1 MLSDATACKDCI
13 EVFVSEICRGEVHGR
28 AKRRQLELR
37 MVAGMVMP
45 LADLRAIYE
54 LLFRDGVIVA
64 KKDKHPQ
71 SMHPDLQGI
80 SNLKVIHAMASL
92 KSKGC
97 VKETFV
103 WKHAYYYIT
112 NEGVAYLRNYLHLP
126 PEILPASLQRVS
138 RPASSARV
146 RTPKGRSPHV
156 PKPKRVQ
163 ESEEAVTERC
173 IYRHRRAEAGGRSE
187 RPPSTFRA
195 FESVGQPGVQT
206 PTFFKRDENVC
217 RGHELLAK
225 QDNWK
230 SSVRDVQLPVSLVP
244 STSTVDDSS
253 KEMPAVQTALCASAK
268 GVQQKRA
275 RKTAVNPPGE
285 GSKVALEVASEAEAG
300 GHVLADQHTVPLL
313 AELIEKE
320 EQDVEV
326 VTEDTPETY
335 KQLNPGDK
343 DVTTTMKAISRTQ
356 TSETPDSGSFE
367 TGCGGS
373 VVPQEGPIAALKT
386 TPLQE
391 DQISPAEEEKGQGV
405 QRAWHD
411 VLEGLSSS

>member
-1 MLSDATACKDCI
+1 
-13 EVFVSEICRGEVHGR
+13 
-28 AKRRQLELR
+28 
-37 MVAGMVMP
+37 MP

-64 KKDKHPQ
+64 KKDKLPQ
-71 SMHPDLQGI
+71 SMHPDLQKI
-80 SNLKVIHAMASL
+80 SNLKVIHAMRSL

-112 NEGVAYLRNYLHLP
+112 NEGVVYLRNYLHLP
-126 PEILPASLQRVS
+126 PELLPASLQRVS
-138 RPASSARV
+138 CPASSGRV
-146 RTPKGRSPHV
+146 RTVKGKSPHV
-156 PKPKRVQ
+156 PKPNRGQ
-163 ESEEAVTERC
+163 ESQEAVMERC
-173 IYRHRRAEAGGRSE
+173 IYHHRRAEAGRQSE

-206 PTFFKRDENVC
+206 PTEKVC

-230 SSVRDVQLPVSLVP
+230 SSVKDVQLPVSLVP
-244 STSTVDDSS
+244 PTSTVDDSS
-253 KEMPAVQTALCASAK
+253 KEMLTVQTALCASVK
-268 GVQQKRA
+268 GIQQKRA
-275 RKTAVNPPGE
+275 KKTAVNLPAALKKSEFGTIQKASITVPKEEFNPGE
-285 GSKVALEVASEAEAG
+285 GSKLALEVASEVEPG

-320 EQDVEV
+320 EQAVEAEEFVLEDVEV
-326 VTEDTPETY
+326 VTEDTPEFCDAEVM

-343 DVTTTMKAISRTQ
+343 DTTTTVKAIFKAQ
-356 TSETPDSGSFE
+356 TSETPYSGAFE

-373 VVPQEGPIAALKT
+373 VVPQEGPIAVLKT
-386 TPLQE
+386 TPLQK
-391 DQISPAEEEKGQGV
+391 DQINPAEDPEQRQGV
-405 QRAWHD
+405 QRAWHE

>member
-1 MLSDATACKDCI
+1 MLSDATACKDCT
-13 EVFVSEICRGEVHGR
+13 EVLVSEIFREEVHGR
-28 AKRRQLELR
+28 AKRRQLELK

-54 LLFRDGVIVA
+54 LLFRDAVIVA

-217 RGHELLAK
+217 RGHEPLAK
-225 QDNWK
+225 RDNWK
-230 SSVRDVQLPVSLVP
+230 SSVKGVQLPVSLVP
-244 STSTVDDSS
+244 STSVNWPTTT
-253 KEMPAVQTALCASAK
+253 VQTALCASAK

-275 RKTAVNPPGE
+275 KQTAVNPPGE

-300 GHVLADQHTVPLL
+300 GHVLADQRTVPLL
-313 AELIEKE
+313 AALVEKE

-326 VTEDTPETY
+326 VTEETPEIS
-335 KQLNPGDK
+335 PGDK
-343 DVTTTMKAISRTQ
+343 DMTTTVKAVSRTQ
-356 TSETPDSGSFE
+356 TSETPF
-367 TGCGGS
+367 
-373 VVPQEGPIAALKT
+373 LKT

-391 DQISPAEEEKGQGV
+391 DQISPAEDPEKGQGV